1 MAPLSQSAAQEEE
14 MNTSKRMILI
24 VEDDLDSATTL
35 ELLLQLEDHYQT
47 LYFRSAE
54 EVLTNLDI
62 IQANRPALFVLDFL
76 LPKTNGFDLYGQLHA
91 TEGLEQVPVL
101 IVTGSLLTD
110 RQRATLA
117 QRGLV
122 TINKPYDIDDML
134 DTIRQ
139 LTS

>member
-1 MAPLSQSAAQEEE
+1 MAPLSPSAAQEK
-14 MNTSKRMILI
+14 MNANKRTVLI
-24 VEDDLDSATTL
+24 VEDDPDNAATL
-35 ELLLQLEDHYQT
+35 ELLLQLENHYQT
-47 LYFRSAE
+47 FYFRSAE
-54 EVLTNLDI
+54 EVLANIDI
-62 IQANRPALFVLDFL
+62 IQAKRPVLFILDFL
-76 LPKTNGFDLYGQLHA
+76 LPKMNGIDLYSQLHT

-110 RQRATLA
+110 KQRATLA
-117 QRGLV
+117 QRSLV